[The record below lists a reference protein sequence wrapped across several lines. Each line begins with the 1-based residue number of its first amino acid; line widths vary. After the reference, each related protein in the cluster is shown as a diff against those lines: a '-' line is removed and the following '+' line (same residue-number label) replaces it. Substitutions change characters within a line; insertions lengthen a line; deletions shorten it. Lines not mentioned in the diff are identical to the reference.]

1 MICEPW
7 RAWRVI
13 WDSAALARC
22 AGHGVCSCVGVRV
35 DVCDGYVALPEVR
48 FKRKSQKYDQ
58 FSLKS
63 MLVVP
68 SQFDSLKSVLS
79 L

>member
-1 MICEPW
+1 MSSGTAQRLP
-7 RAWRVI
+7 AAQGMV
-13 WDSAALARC
+13 SAA
-22 AGHGVCSCVGVRV
+22 VCVRV
-35 DVCDGYVALPEVR
+35 DVCEGYVALPEVR